1 VGKKEEDQRRLSAW
15 SQFPLCLCAQLSFA
29 RCFTRHIRHV
39 IGEIHNAPWYPRD
52 RSRELRDVAE
62 QVESESKT

>member
-39 IGEIHNAPWYPRD
+39 IGEIHMPLRAALVRPLLHAPHPPCHRGN
-52 RSRELRDVAE
+52 S
-62 QVESESKT
+62 